1 MTDILTPGPAS
12 VPPPIPP
19 VAEPKPNSLQRI
31 FGVLSAPVPTF
42 ESIARRPDWVVPLL
56 ILMVISL
63 AAGVI
68 IAQRVDF
75 TALAREA
82 IETNPQTAKIP
93 AERLD
98 TMVRFSAATMKVFAF
113 ASPLVSILVL
123 MIVAAILMFAF
134 RMFGGQGTFRQAFS
148 VTIYAWYPLLIKS
161 ILAVIVILNKTAISI
176 FDLQNPILSNLG
188 FLFDPKTQPVQFAL
202 GSSLDLFTIWSL
214 VLMIIGFA
222 AISRLP
228 RARAATIVV
237 VLWLVVKLVS
247 LIGPALQAVRMR
259 S

>member
-1 MTDILTPGPAS
+1 MTVDSTSIPAP
-12 VPPPIPP
+12 VPPAPE
-19 VAEPKPNSLQRI
+19 AKPSSLQRI
-31 FGVLSAPVPTF
+31 FGVLFAPFPTF
-42 ESIARRPDWVVPLL
+42 ESIARRPDWLVPLI

-63 AAGVI
+63 AGGVI
-68 IAQRVDF
+68 IAQHVDF
-75 TALAREA
+75 TAMAHEA
-82 IETNPQTAKIP
+82 IEMNPQASKIP
-93 AERLD
+93 ADRID
-98 TMVRFSAATMKVFAF
+98 TMIRFTAATMRVSAY
-113 ASPLVSILVL
+113 ASPLLAIVVL
-123 MIVAAILMFAF
+123 MIIAAILMLAF

-148 VTIYAWYPLLIKS
+148 VTIYAWYPLLIKN
-161 ILAVIVILNKTAISI
+161 ILAVIVLVNKTAISV

-202 GSSLDLFTIWSL
+202 GSSLDLFSIWSL

-228 RARAATIVV
+228 RARSATIVV
-237 VLWLVVKLVS
+237 VLWLVMKLLA